1 MNHTMKRLAALAAA
15 LSLSLTLVA
24 CSGEKPSE
32 KEEGQVTGTAVQ
44 VISVERGDIFTETK
58 VTGNVMANR
67 NIPVMPPVA
76 GMIGEVV
83 VKAGDTVKEGDVL
96 FTMDAED
103 IRDTYSALLDSYYST
118 KKLLDEQVRQTRQSV
133 ENLEVL
139 FEMGAV
145 SQNNLDQARLGLLQA
160 ENARETTLAQL
171 GADDVVDVI
180 NDPNVYATADGSIT
194 SVAITSGVMA
204 SNTSVGVVISEIG
217 KAQVIVNVAESLQP
231 HIHVGDAVSV
241 TLSSYEESITGTVAS
256 VASAISQQT
265 ALYQVNIDL
274 PADLDVSVGMFATA
288 IFYTDARY
296 DAVLIP
302 TEAILTDGLEQY
314 VFVVADDGCAY
325 RIDVTTGL
333 IGESQ
338 TEITTGLDGGE
349 TLVIVGQSYLS
360 DGAPVRV
367 VEG

>member
-1 MNHTMKRLAALAAA
+1 MNSILKRLLAFAAA
-15 LSLSLTLVA
+15 LVLCFTAVA
-24 CSGEKPSE
+24 CGGEDAAEDEQEQAS
-32 KEEGQVTGTAVQ
+32 GTAVE
-44 VISVERGDIFTETK
+44 VVTVERGDIFTETT

-76 GMIGEVV
+76 GTVGEVI
-83 VKAGDTVKEGDVL
+83 VKAGDSVKEGDVL
-96 FTMDAED
+96 FTMDTEEL
-103 IRDTYSALLDSYYST
+103 RDTYAVLLDSYYST
-118 KKLLDEQVRQTRQSV
+118 KTLLDEQVRQTRQSV

-160 ENARETTLAQL
+160 ETSRETTLAQL

-180 NDPNVYATADGSIT
+180 NDPNVYATADGTIS
-194 SVAITSGVMA
+194 SVAVTSGVMA

-217 KAQVIVNVAESLQP
+217 KSQVIVNVAESLQP
-231 HIHVGDAVSV
+231 HIHVGDTVSV
-241 TLSSYEESITGTVAS
+241 ALSSYAQPVTGTVAA
-256 VASAISQQT
+256 VASAVSQQT

-274 PADLDVSVGMFATA
+274 PADLKVSVGMFATVT
-288 IFYTDARY
+288 FHTDARY
-296 DAVLIP
+296 DAVLVP

-314 VFVVADDGCAY
+314 VFIVADDGCAY
-325 RIDVTTGL
+325 KISVTTGL
-333 IGESQ
+333 IGETQ

-349 TLVIVGQSYLS
+349 ALVTVGQSYLS
-360 DGAPVRV
+360 DGAPVRI